1 MVFGGVTAFE
11 YGDAPDGSP
20 YPGPIY
26 IPRNHMLQDAIDT
39 AERDGDFG
47 AYLALLAAVT
57 DPYNPDAGEE
67 WMAQP
72 EKPGPFRTFC
82 GT

>member
-1 MVFGGVTAFE
+1 MLDAAITA
-11 YGDAPDGSP
+11 
-20 YPGPIY
+20 
-26 IPRNHMLQDAIDT
+26 
-39 AERDGDFG
+39 AERDGDVA
-47 AYLALLAAVT
+47 AYLALLQAVT
-57 DPYNPDAGEE
+57 HPYDEAAGEE